1 MNTLRQVHA
10 ACVDRLRQI
19 SMPEPFDLDELCRR
33 VAEQRGR
40 PLSVVA
46 WPRGFMPSSVT
57 GSCMPTGD
65 GDVIYHQPWAT
76 GLHRTQI
83 VLHEIAHLVC
93 GHLSHAAGVPKA
105 LVASGL
111 LDQIDPD
118 SDLFRHMFARHDNYG
133 DEQEQEAEVLASL
146 MLEYALAHPPNVGDP
161 LVSRLHAALAPAG
174 RRFGRG

>member
-1 MNTLRQVHA
+1 MP
-10 ACVDRLRQI
+10 
-19 SMPEPFDLDELCRR
+19 MPEPFDLDELCHRI
-33 VAEQRGR
+33 AAQRGR

-65 GDVIYHQPWAT
+65 RDVIYHQPWAS

-93 GHLSHAAGVPKA
+93 GHVSHAAGLPKA
-105 LVASGL
+105 LMASGL
-111 LDQIDPD
+111 LDQIAPD
-118 SDLFRHMFARHDNYG
+118 SALFGHMFARHDNYG
-133 DEQEQEAEVLASL
+133 DEQEREAEVLASL
-146 MLEYALAHPPNVGDP
+146 MLEYALAHAPNAGDP
-161 LVSRLHAALAPAG
+161 LVGRLHAALAPDG